1 MLKLGTQYV
10 MDCKHRLDIC
20 KASRINSWKKIAK
33 PDNLGRLVPA
43 VQNCKIVFDLHH
55 RIISVEAIKNIKR
68 FEELFVEYH
77 WSNGL

>member
-10 MDCKHRLDIC
+10 MDCKHRLDVC
-20 KASRINSWKKIAK
+20 KASRINSWKKIAR
-33 PDNLGRLVPA
+33 PDNMGILVPA
-43 VQNCKIVFDLHH
+43 KQNCKIVFDIHH

-77 WSNGL
+77 WTNGL